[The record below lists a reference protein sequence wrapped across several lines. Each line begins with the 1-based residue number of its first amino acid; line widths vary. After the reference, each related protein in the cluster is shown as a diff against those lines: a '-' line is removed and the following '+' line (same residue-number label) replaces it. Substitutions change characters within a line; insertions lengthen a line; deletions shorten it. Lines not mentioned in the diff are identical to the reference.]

1 MWKGISLRS
10 QATAARKCKRGFTQL
25 YRSTSDEILAK
36 KYRQVKEIL
45 IISLAPFGIPLPN
58 FSVPPYVDS

>member
-10 QATAARKCKRGFTQL
+10 QATAARKGKRGFTQL
-25 YRSTSDEILAK
+25 EAHQMKSLQK